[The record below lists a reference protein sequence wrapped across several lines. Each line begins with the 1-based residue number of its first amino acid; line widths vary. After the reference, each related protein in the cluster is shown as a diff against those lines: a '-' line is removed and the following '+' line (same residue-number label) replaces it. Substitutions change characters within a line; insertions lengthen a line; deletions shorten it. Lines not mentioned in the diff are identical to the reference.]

1 VTAVLFGYQRGV
13 SITKPTGEPTAWQ
26 ELRTAG
32 KRFLPWWF
40 AVGVVVVLLGLLITK
55 VLETTAFADAD
66 AGLIKWLE
74 KQRTPTGE
82 TLTHLGTLFGET
94 PTIIGLTAITV
105 IVFRI
110 VFHRWREATIL
121 AICVSGQALIFL
133 ITTMLIDR
141 ERPPVQHLDD
151 SPPTSSFPSGHTA
164 AATAYYVGTALI
176 LAWHTRRL
184 WLRWLLVI
192 VGVLIPIVV
201 ATCRMYRGMHYPT
214 DTATSF
220 LLGLALLAIAFHAFP
235 LAVDRYAAGPGSP
248 GRRQAE
254 GPPSADRRVGRRRP
268 APADLDGQ
276 AASTSDLASR
286 SRR

>member
-13 SITKPTGEPTAWQ
+13 SITKPAGEPTAWQ

-32 KRFLPWWF
+32 KRFVPWWF

-66 AGLIKWLE
+66 AGLDKWLE

-82 TLTHLGTLFGET
+82 TLTHIGTLFGET
-94 PTIIGLTAITV
+94 PTIIALTAITV
-105 IVFRI
+105 IAFR
-110 VFHRWREATIL
+110 VAFHRWRESVIL
-121 AICVSGQALIFL
+121 AVCVSGQALIFL

-141 ERPPVQHLDD
+141 ERPPVRHLDD

-164 AATAYYVGTALI
+164 AATAYYLGTGLI
-176 LAWHTRRL
+176 LAWHTRHL

-201 ATCRMYRGMHYPT
+201 ASCRMYRGMHYPT

-220 LLGLALLAIAFHAFP
+220 LLGLALLAIAFRAFP
-235 LAVDRYAAGPGSP
+235 LGVDRYAGGPGSP
-248 GRRQAE
+248 GRR
-254 GPPSADRRVGRRRP
+254 SARGRP
-268 APADLDGQ
+268 ADGRLDGHRPTPGSVDGAPSTADL
-276 AASTSDLASR
+276 TSRASR
-286 SRR
+286 R